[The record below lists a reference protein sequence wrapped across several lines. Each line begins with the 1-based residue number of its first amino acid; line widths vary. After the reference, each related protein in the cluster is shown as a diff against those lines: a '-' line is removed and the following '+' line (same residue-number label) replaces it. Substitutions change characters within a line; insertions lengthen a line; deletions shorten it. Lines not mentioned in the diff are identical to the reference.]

1 MSIDSQNKRN
11 KANIDIRGSGII
23 PITSG
28 TLRGNKFIYGAKTQ
42 KVNQI
47 SNTKLTLSDVLN
59 IKYDGNK
66 YITPSLPFRGISDF
80 TRTTPLL
87 IQTIQTQSSNR
98 NKNKLTANDA
108 ALRAASD
115 RYQNAKKGL

>member
-1 MSIDSQNKRN
+1 MSIDSQNNRN
-11 KANIDIRGSGII
+11 KANKDIRGSGII

-28 TLRGNKFIYGAKTQ
+28 TLRGNKFIFGATTQ

-47 SNTKLTLSDVLN
+47 TNTKLTLSDVLN
-59 IKYDGNK
+59 LKYDGNK

-98 NKNKLTANDA
+98 NKNKLTANDVT
-108 ALRAASD
+108 LRAASD
-115 RYQNAKKGL
+115 RY